1 MTAGTAPKAGES
13 SQLSKASQNNPALLI
28 KERSAGASFNTPAVP
43 ASWKRKTGRTSSMI
57 ESFYHAF
64 TGIIQGLKEQR
75 NLRIHLVISAVVIFL
90 GVFLKVDAFSW
101 LALTLSIGL
110 VIGAELLNTAIEH
123 VVDLTAGGEYH
134 PAARKAKDTAAAA
147 VLITALT
154 AFAVGV
160 MVFLP
165 RLCAY
170 FGV

>member
-1 MTAGTAPKAGES
+1 MTAGTASKAGKS
-13 SQLSKASQNNPALLI
+13 SQPSKASQNSPALLTN
-28 KERSAGASFNTPAVP
+28 ERTAGGSISMPAVP
-43 ASWKRKTGRTSSMI
+43 ASWKRKTGRTTSMI

-64 TGIIQGLKEQR
+64 TGILQGLKEQR
-75 NLRIHLVISAVVIFL
+75 NLRIHFVISAVVVFL
-90 GVFLKVDAFSW
+90 GAFLKVDALSW

-123 VVDLTAGGEYH
+123 VVDLCAGGEYH

-147 VLITALT
+147 VLIAALT
-154 AFAVGV
+154 ALAVGV

>member
-1 MTAGTAPKAGES
+1 MAAGTASKAGQS
-13 SQLSKASQNNPALLI
+13 SELSEGAPRSSATLK
-28 KERSAGASFNTPAVP
+28 KETAGSAFNLPAVP
-43 ASWKRKTGRTSSMI
+43 ASWKLKTGRTTSMF

-64 TGIIQGLKEQR
+64 TGILQGLKEQR
-75 NLRIHLVISAVVIFL
+75 NLRIHFVISAVVIFL
-90 GVFLKVDAFSW
+90 GIFLKVDVLSW
-101 LALTLSIGL
+101 LALTLSIGM

-123 VVDLTAGGEYH
+123 VVDLTSGGQYH

-154 AFAVGV
+154 AFAVGL